1 MSGKANELLVLGRL
15 FSKFVDKFIQHCREL
30 FVSPADLP
38 LRLRDE
44 LIVPLFIPAQRL
56 DPR

>member
-30 FVSPADLP
+30 FVSAADPAPILHDKLTV
-38 LRLRDE
+38 LL
-44 LIVPLFIPAQRL
+44 LAPAQCP